1 MGLLDKIFGSPNQES
16 PGTPPTRSPRTED
29 AFEKRRI
36 FRSPYEPSTMAQL
49 ITAAYDLD
57 VLPEAPIVETV
68 YYSEKT
74 ESCIVFTG
82 GNRLTT
88 HWNVIIRLEPEG
100 TGTRGTLYVDRPKS
114 AVNKWLGNVLQI
126 IPNLHMTLASAGTTF
141 ENWDSTDIFR

>member
-1 MGLLDKIFGSPNQES
+1 MGLLDRIFGSSSQQF
-16 PGTPPTRSPRTED
+16 PGNPPTRSQKTED

-36 FRSPYEPSTMAQL
+36 FRSPYDPSTIAQL
-49 ITAAYDLD
+49 ITATYDLE
-57 VLPEAPIVETV
+57 VLPEAPIIETV

-74 ESCIVFTG
+74 ENRIVFTG

-88 HWNVIIRLEPEG
+88 HWNIIMEVEPEG

-114 AVNKWLGNVLQI
+114 DVNKWLGNVIQI

-141 ENWDSTDIFR
+141 ENWDATDIFR

>member
-1 MGLLDKIFGSPNQES
+1 MGLLDRIFGSSNQQIT
-16 PGTPPTRSPRTED
+16 GTLPTHSQKTED
-29 AFEKRRI
+29 AFENRRI
-36 FRSPYEPSTMAQL
+36 FQSPYDPSTIAQL

-57 VLPEAPIVETV
+57 VLPEAPIIETV

-74 ESCIVFTG
+74 ENRIVFTG

-88 HWNVIIRLEPEG
+88 HWNIIIEMEPEG

-126 IPNLHMTLASAGTTF
+126 IPNLHMALASAGTTF
-141 ENWDSTDIFR
+141 ENWDTTDIFR